1 MRNEYDANLAL
12 ALDNCFTDKPVP
24 LVLPLTA
31 VVRSMRCASRQGF
44 DPYNSF
50 PVQSAKWSRAWN
62 DKARRSR

>member
-1 MRNEYDANLAL
+1 MRTEYQANLAL
-12 ALDNCFTDKPVP
+12 ALEQCFTDQPVP